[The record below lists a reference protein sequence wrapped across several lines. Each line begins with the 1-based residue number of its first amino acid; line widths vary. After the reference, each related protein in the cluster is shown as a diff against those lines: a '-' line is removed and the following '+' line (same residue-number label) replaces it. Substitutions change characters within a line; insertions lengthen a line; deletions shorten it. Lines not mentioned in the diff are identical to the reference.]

1 MKNNDKSSFFCNNRR
16 QQSNKRFCNF
26 CKWFSH
32 NIETCYQR
40 NKSVVFIYAATV
52 ANTESVQPMALVF
65 AQSQSSGSTF
75 TISRDDLINI
85 IANVICMVGNA
96 SYSLLSQ
103 LYLVC
108 LLSLGLWIM
117 LVVITWHL
125 TRPFFLTLNLHHTL
139 LIFTQQIVPQCHVI
153 I

>member
-1 MKNNDKSSFFCNNRR
+1 
-16 QQSNKRFCNF
+16 
-26 CKWFSH
+26 
-32 NIETCYQR
+32 
-40 NKSVVFIYAATV
+40 
-52 ANTESVQPMALVF
+52 MALVF

-117 LVVITWHL
+117 LVVIT
-125 TRPFFLTLNLHHTL
+125 
-139 LIFTQQIVPQCHVI
+139 
-153 I
+153 